1 MIHGVVGGI
10 VAIGVGRLVKYI
22 SESVILYASF
32 AVCATL
38 SLFLIFWGIHPNY
51 YINIVL
57 AAIGFAF
64 SEPVINTI
72 VPGNAKVHSY
82 YTCIII

>member
-1 MIHGVVGGI
+1 M
-10 VAIGVGRLVKYI
+10 AIGVGRLVKYI
-22 SESVILYASF
+22 SQSVILYASF

-38 SLFLIFWGIHPNY
+38 SLFLIFWGIHPSY